1 MTVDSVHLID
11 LFLKFA
17 DIVGFTA
24 WSSVRDPCQVFTLLE
39 TVYQAFDEIAKRRRV
54 FKVHTIFFNCKLY
67 CSGVVILATT
77 VFAHIFQVETIGDC
91 YVAVAGLPDPRPDHA
106 VVMARFAQECLI
118 KMNVMTKQL
127 ETTLGPGTRTLL
139 LETSIQSLRETLK
152 FHLFHRH
159 W

>member
-1 MTVDSVHLID
+1 MTLHLAHSHRSVSVN
-11 LFLKFA
+11 LFLLKFA

-54 FKVHTIFFNCKLY
+54 FKVMSHVPLQVMLLKRCWSHRLRVPYFP
-67 CSGVVILATT
+67 
-77 VFAHIFQVETIGDC
+77 QVETIGDC

-118 KMNVMTKQL
+118 KMNVLTKQL
-127 ETTLGPGTRTLL
+127 ETTLGPGTR
-139 LETSIQSLRETLK
+139 SVA
-152 FHLFHRH
+152 
-159 W
+159 